1 MRPWARWSSGLLTT
15 ALAAGIPQAQN
26 SAFSDGTPRTHAPAI
41 AQEQLGSFLSEP
53 LPGRVVPQDKPFLYK
68 PDTLYQYIDG
78 GADVYLLYEFRSL
91 LHQNF
96 KSGDAEL
103 TADIY
108 DMGNPEDAF
117 GIYAAERSPGYKFMA
132 IGVEGYR
139 SEGILN
145 FLQDH
150 YYVKLSG
157 SGPNAGALLDQ
168 FARILSGR
176 IGGSRTLPALLE
188 RLPQE
193 HRVKHSEQYMRKDPL
208 GHAFLAPAYVVTYAW
223 GRQQS
228 KLLVSVA
235 NDVAG
240 ARARLQQ
247 LAQHF
252 RKSGECVAASE
263 LGEGGIRARNSFEGR
278 VIARAQG
285 RYLIILLE
293 PPENGAEILKKTAQ
307 SLP

>member
-1 MRPWARWSSGLLTT
+1 
-15 ALAAGIPQAQN
+15 LAIGIAQAQN
-26 SAFSDGTPRTHAPAI
+26 AAFSDGTSRAHATAI
-41 AQEQLGSFLSEP
+41 AQERLENFLVEP
-53 LPGRVVPQDKPFLYK
+53 LPSRAIPQDQASFYQ

-78 GADVYLLYEFRSL
+78 GADIYLLYEFRSL
-91 LHQNF
+91 LHQDF
-96 KSGDAEL
+96 TSGAAEL

-117 GIYAAERSPGYKFMA
+117 GMYAAEWSPGYKFMA

-157 SGPNAGALLDQ
+157 SGPNANALLDQ
-168 FARILSGR
+168 FAQTLSVR
-176 IGGSRTLPALLE
+176 IGGSRTPPPLLE
-188 RLPQE
+188 KLPLE
-193 HRVKHSEQYMRKDPL
+193 NRVKYSEQYMRRDPL
-208 GHAFLAPAYVVTYAW
+208 GHSFLAPAYVVTYSW
-223 GRQQS
+223 GWQPS
-228 KLLVSVA
+228 KLLISVA
-235 NDVAG
+235 NDAAG
-240 ARARLQQ
+240 SRTRLQQ

-252 RKSGECVAASE
+252 KQSGECIAAPE
-263 LGEGGIRARNSFEGR
+263 LGEGGIRAKNDFEGR
-278 VIARAQG
+278 VIARTQG
-285 RYLIILLE
+285 RYLILLLE